1 MEETKN
7 DDELFLAGLSDLYKL
22 WQNAV
27 VAEEDLAQDKNTLDY
42 LHGFSTDESYGK
54 KAVRENYKGQIDKK
68 SKLKQNYFKY
78 KDALGGLNENLQE
91 VTEVF
96 KRNTAK
102 RKSYDSKLITILIVV
117 AVIFYMEYVVM
128 HASSI
133 FFNIIVLAV
142 AARLIYK
149 NRENKGDL
157 PSQESD
163 DERLADATK
172 ERDDCE
178 TNISECEEGIEKVE
192 AFILEKTDE
201 YAKHRPELIKEL
213 SVSVPKKAEV
223 FNALAKNL
231 NEFQDTDHRFP
242 KEADFKYI
250 PMIVEYWQRGY
261 FDNMMDALNFCRE
274 EERQSELINTLNVG
288 FANVCA
294 SINNVGDAVV
304 QGFNRMSA
312 EMAHIDVSIQ
322 RQTSI
327 VQEAADSIQELKD
340 INREMAS
347 SLESCA
353 NDTAQMKEYYAYKTQ
368 GLKNDRQIYKKMFR

>member
-102 RKSYDSKLITILIVV
+102 RKSYDSKLITILIIV

-133 FFNIIVLAV
+133 FFNIVVLVIAG
-142 AARLIYK
+142 RLIYK

-213 SVSVPKKAEV
+213 SVSVPKK
-223 FNALAKNL
+223 
-231 NEFQDTDHRFP
+231 
-242 KEADFKYI
+242 
-250 PMIVEYWQRGY
+250 
-261 FDNMMDALNFCRE
+261 
-274 EERQSELINTLNVG
+274 S
-288 FANVCA
+288 
-294 SINNVGDAVV
+294 
-304 QGFNRMSA
+304 
-312 EMAHIDVSIQ
+312 
-322 RQTSI
+322 
-327 VQEAADSIQELKD
+327 
-340 INREMAS
+340 
-347 SLESCA
+347 
-353 NDTAQMKEYYAYKTQ
+353 
-368 GLKNDRQIYKKMFR
+368 